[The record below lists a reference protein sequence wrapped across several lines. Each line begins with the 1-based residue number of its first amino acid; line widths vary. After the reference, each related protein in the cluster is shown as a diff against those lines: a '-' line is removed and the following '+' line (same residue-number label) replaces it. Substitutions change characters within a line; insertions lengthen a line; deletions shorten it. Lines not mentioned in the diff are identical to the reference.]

1 MDSIL
6 GQILD
11 QPAWLVY
18 LIVGLVVFV
27 EDALFVGFV
36 VPGETVAVLG
46 GVTASLG
53 TTNVWLIGLIVVA
66 AAVLGD
72 SVGYEIGR
80 VWGTQIIARPFF
92 DKRRQ
97 RLDQAQAFLRERGGY
112 AVFLARWT
120 AFLRAVMPALAGT
133 SRMPYATFLP
143 WNALGGLAWGTA
155 VVAIGFFAGHSYQK
169 VATWF
174 GEGSALV
181 VLAIALV
188 AVIVWH
194 LGRRRTQKA

>member
-53 TTNVWLIGLIVVA
+53 TTNAWLIGLIVV

-133 SRMPYATFLP
+133 SRMRYATFLP

-194 LGRRRTQKA
+194 LRRRRTQKA

>member
-6 GQILD
+6 SRILD

-46 GVTASLG
+46 GVAASMG
-53 TTNVWLIGLIVVA
+53 HTNVWVVGLIVVVA
-66 AAVLGD
+66 AIAGD

-80 VWGTQIIARPFF
+80 AWGAKIMAHRFF
-92 DKRRQ
+92 DKRRD
-97 RLDQAQAFLRERGGY
+97 RLDNAQAFLRDRGGV

-120 AFLRAVMPALAGT
+120 AFFRAVMPALAGT
-133 SRMPYATFLP
+133 SRMRYTTFLP
-143 WNALGGLAWGTA
+143 WNALGGLAWGAT
-155 VVAIGFFAGHSYQK
+155 VVAIGFLAGHSYQR

-174 GEGSALV
+174 GEGSAVV

-188 AVIVWH
+188 ALVVWRI
-194 LGRRRTQKA
+194 RRRRS